1 MGACSTVNAPLGM
14 SCNDMGGKVCNG
26 GGVCVACNVTGDCM
40 PPNVCVQ
47 NQCVAPTCMDG
58 MQDGNE
64 TDVDCGGNVCVPC
77 QAGKKCLVP
86 TDCASMSCVGNICQ

>member
-1 MGACSTVNAPLGM
+1 
-14 SCNDMGGKVCNG
+14 
-26 GGVCVACNVTGDCM
+26 
-40 PPNVCVQ
+40 
-47 NQCVAPTCMDG
+47 MDG